1 METESLEFIKF
12 GFFSILVF
20 GVTFLAFKSKKQSD
34 AKKEDDKHPSPLKIV
49 KLYNAEG
56 KLLQTYEGVY
66 IKRWEARIYNLYT
79 KKDGKHIIKLDIG
92 ANMLLTSENLK
103 D

>member
-1 METESLEFIKF
+1 
-12 GFFSILVF
+12 
-20 GVTFLAFKSKKQSD
+20 LANASKT
-34 AKKEDDKHPSPLKIV
+34 PLKTV
-49 KLYNAEG
+49 KLYTSDG

-92 ANMLLTSENLK
+92 GNMLLTSENVQ